1 MNLQKKLAAKVLKC
15 GMKRVWI
22 NPKNEKVKQAITRR
36 DIRRFIKEGE
46 IKKIPAKKPSKKV
59 KRKIKQQKTGSRK
72 GAKGARRG
80 KKTSWLKI
88 IRPQRKML
96 KELREKKQLKPN
108 AYRKVY
114 KRIKSGMFRSK
125 AHLKTYLKDKK
136 LLKKGVK

>member
-15 GMKRVWI
+15 GVNRVWI

-36 DIRRFIKEGE
+36 DIRRFIKEGV
-46 IKKIPAKKPSKKV
+46 IKKIPAKKASKRI
-59 KRKIKQQKTGSRK
+59 RKKTKQQKTGSRK

-88 IRPQRKML
+88 IRPQRRLL
-96 KELREKKQLKPN
+96 KELKDKNQLQPH

-114 KRIKSGMFRSK
+114 RLVKGGVFRSK

-136 LLKKGVK
+136 LLKREAK

>member
-1 MNLQKKLAAKVLKC
+1 MNFQKKLASKVLKC
-15 GMKRVWI
+15 GVKRVWI

-59 KRKIKQQKTGSRK
+59 KKKKQQRMGSRK

-80 KKTSWLKI
+80 KKSSWLRI
-88 IRPQRKML
+88 VRPQRRMI
-96 KELREKKQLKPN
+96 KEMKEKKQLKPN

-114 KRIKSGMFRSK
+114 TLVKSGMFRSK

-136 LLKKGVK
+136 LLEKGVK

>member
-15 GMKRVWI
+15 GLKRVWI

-59 KRKIKQQKTGSRK
+59 SKKKQQRMGSRK
-72 GAKGARRG
+72 GSKGARRG
-80 KKTSWLKI
+80 KKSSWLRI
-88 IRPQRKML
+88 IRPQRRMI
-96 KELREKKQLKPN
+96 KEMKEKKQLKPN

-114 KRIKSGMFRSK
+114 KLVKSGMFRSK
-125 AHLKTYLKDKK
+125 SHLKTYLKDKK
-136 LLKKGVK
+136 MLEKGVK

>member
-1 MNLQKKLAAKVLKC
+1 MNLQKKLASKVLKC
-15 GMKRVWI
+15 GVKRVWI
-22 NPKNEKVKQAITRR
+22 NPKNEKVKQAITRS

-59 KRKIKQQKTGSRK
+59 KGKLKQQKTGSRK

-80 KKTSWLKI
+80 KKTPWLKI
-88 IRPQRKML
+88 IRPQRRMI
-96 KELREKKQLKPN
+96 KEMKDKKQLKPN

-114 KRIKSGMFRSK
+114 TLVKSGMFRSK

-136 LLKKGVK
+136 MLEKGVK